1 MAVRIRCIQRSFTS
15 PRPLAGH
22 LLETRV
28 VSRQAT
34 GDTTLALAD
43 LGAITL
49 GLDISAPMLQRAES
63 RAELGEDTRE
73 SADMLKV
80 IAEEVRE
87 AYARIQERL
96 D

>member
-1 MAVRIRCIQRSFTS
+1 
-15 PRPLAGH
+15 

>member
-1 MAVRIRCIQRSFTS
+1 
-15 PRPLAGH
+15 
-22 LLETRV
+22 
-28 VSRQAT
+28 
-34 GDTTLALAD
+34 
-43 LGAITL
+43 
-49 GLDISAPMLQRAES
+49 MLQRAES

>member
-1 MAVRIRCIQRSFTS
+1 M
-15 PRPLAGH
+15 
-22 LLETRV
+22 LETRV